1 MGPDETPQNVASHQG
16 LHCLPHI
23 QQFSDINMVGS
34 YGVIILRVN
43 RVTSFFF
50 FFQFSILLVKMF
62 LNA

>member
-1 MGPDETPQNVASHQG
+1 MGPHETPQNVASHQG

-43 RVTSFFF
+43 AVTSFFF
-50 FFQFSILLVKMF
+50 FFSV
-62 LNA
+62 